1 MVGNESEYWPIN
13 LWLGGSQTLTLW
25 PAAVLSQGPLIW
37 FNCTMGHPKKCMQF
51 RTRKVANLCE
61 NGFPPAFFKSWRPH
75 ATSNTWR
82 VKIWRPRRLRNLW
95 SRLRI
100 YLTFGYKK
108 IAYTDLKQMLVLV
121 ATSHFDCLLILPRL
135 PLHFLIDFL
144 SCSCGCHAQN
154 PLLQLHFVLQCYFLD
169 LWWSGVG
176 TMRVNGPQRTSC
188 HPVHSCNLLA
198 LPSKAQLKAGLK
210 DCDDQIMIDQ

>member
-1 MVGNESEYWPIN
+1 MLVY
-13 LWLGGSQTLTLW
+13 Q
-25 PAAVLSQGPLIW
+25 
-37 FNCTMGHPKKCMQF
+37 
-51 RTRKVANLCE
+51 RVANLCK
-61 NGFPPAFFKSWRPH
+61 NGFPPAFSKSWRPH

-95 SRLRI
+95 SRLRFLS
-100 YLTFGYKK
+100 YFWVQK
-108 IAYTDLKQMLVLV
+108 
-121 ATSHFDCLLILPRL
+121 DCLYRPET
-135 PLHFLIDFL
+135 DAG
-144 SCSCGCHAQN
+144 SCSHISLRLSPHSAKITSLISSLISSAVQQRHAQN

-198 LPSKAQLKAGLK
+198 LPGKARLKAGLK